1 MNKYF
6 YLVIL
11 FVFALMPG
19 CSSSGISQ
27 SSAPQKSFL
36 WEVPSDTGTVYIL
49 GSIHAAS
56 PELYPLA
63 DSIENAFDQSPNL
76 AVEFDVN
83 SMSDSQMLDILMNKA
98 RYPSGENLYSN
109 IPNDLYEKADE
120 VLEDLGADIML
131 FNAFEPWV
139 VAMEIEAIQLLNYG
153 YTSENGIDMYF
164 LNQARTE
171 GKNIYEL
178 ESADFQIDL
187 VDGLSED
194 LQIFMLESIVED
206 PATKKDYE
214 QLFESW
220 KAGDTAK
227 MEQIVFEEDE
237 DDPRTDLLNE
247 KLLDERN
254 FGMAEKIEGFLED
267 DENYFVVVGAAHL
280 VGENGIIN
288 LLESRGYTVSQ
299 L

>member
-11 FVFALMPG
+11 FVFALMSG

-27 SSAPQKSFL
+27 QSNAPKSFL

-227 MEQIVFEEDE
+227 MEQIVFEEDDE
-237 DDPRTDLLNE
+237 DPRTDLLNE

>member
-11 FVFALMPG
+11 FVFAVMSG

-27 SSAPQKSFL
+27 QSNAPKSFL

-227 MEQIVFEEDE
+227 MEQIVFEEDDE
-237 DDPRTDLLNE
+237 DPRTDLLNE